1 INATTEAGI
10 EVRCGTI
17 MVRRRLVQPG
27 QLDMALEG
35 YSCGWRTVADDDAH
49 GFDGKLRQ
57 LGWSCFF
64 LAGELKA
71 VWLGPS
77 EAGVL
82 KSAVRGLLSKVRA
95 MGFNSVEFTKITRY
109 RWLGIRYVRV
119 CGHARHI
126 QQGSQLNKDASGKPR
141 ADGPDEAAGG
151 WPS

>member
-1 INATTEAGI
+1 MTSTQADAA
-10 EVRCGTI
+10 VKCGTM
-17 MVRRRLVQPG
+17 MVREGLVLPG
-27 QLDMALEG
+27 QLDTAMEA
-35 YSCGWRTVADDDAH
+35 YSSGWRTVTHDDAH
-49 GFDGKLRQ
+49 GFDGRLRQ

-95 MGFNSVEFTKITRY
+95 MGFNSVELTKISKY

-126 QQGSQLNKDASGKPR
+126 QHGSQLDKGASGKPR
-141 ADGPDEAAGG
+141 ANGSDEAAGG

>member
-1 INATTEAGI
+1 MANTQAGSG
-10 EVRCGTI
+10 VRCGTM
-17 MVRRRLVQPG
+17 MVREGLFLPG

-35 YSCGWRTVADDDAH
+35 YSSGWRTVADDDAH
-49 GFDGKLRQ
+49 GFDGKLRE

-82 KSAVRGLLSKVRA
+82 KSAVCGLLSKVRA

-109 RWLGIRYVRV
+109 KWLGIRYVRV
-119 CGHARHI
+119 RGHARHI
-126 QQGSQLNKDASGKPR
+126 QQGSQLDKGASGKPPTN
-141 ADGPDEAAGG
+141 GPAEAAGG
-151 WPS
+151 WRS